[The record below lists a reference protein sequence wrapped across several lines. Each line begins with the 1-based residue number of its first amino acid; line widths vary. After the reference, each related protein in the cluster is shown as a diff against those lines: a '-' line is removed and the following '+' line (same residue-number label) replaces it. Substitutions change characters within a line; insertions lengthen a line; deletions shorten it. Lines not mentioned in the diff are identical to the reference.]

1 MNKTPFFLAI
11 GDIVIDAFIDLDPR
25 FTRTQVTRNKTELVM
40 PFGMKVVYDG
50 VKVLPAVGNGPN
62 TSVSAKRLGLDSA
75 SLTHIG
81 NDDFGDDCIKE
92 LERNGVSTEYITRQE
107 GIQTN
112 YHYVLSL
119 GAERTIL
126 IKHAPFS
133 YDLEKE
139 LVSNKTGE
147 VLKPDWV
154 YFTSVA
160 DAPDTP
166 AYHQQIAKWIKD
178 NNIKMTFQ
186 PGGPYQMVVKTEQL
200 KDIYAVT
207 ELFVCNVEEAEQILG
222 LDITQFPHTRNTP
235 EFTAHVVE
243 MMKQVASLGPK
254 LVAISDGPDGTFAF
268 DGEKSYYLP
277 IYPDPKPPVERTGAG
292 DSFAS
297 TFSSYL
303 AQGYSFTDSL
313 LRAPINSMSVV
324 QYVGAQE
331 GLLTKEKLEEYLAQ
345 APADY
350 KVKEIN

>member
-11 GDIVIDAFIDLDPR
+11 GDILVDAFIDLDPR
-25 FTRTQVTRNKTELVM
+25 FARTQTNRNKTELVM
-40 PFGMKVVYDG
+40 PFGTKVPYQS

-62 TSVSAKRLGLDSA
+62 TAVSAKRLGLDSA
-75 SLTHIG
+75 SMCHIG
-81 NDDFGDDCIKE
+81 LDDFGDDCIKE
-92 LERNGVSTEYITRQE
+92 LERNGVSTEYITKQE
-107 GIQTN
+107 GLQTN

-133 YDLEKE
+133 YDLDKQ

-147 VLKPDWV
+147 IVKPDWV

-160 DAPDTP
+160 EDSIP
-166 AYHQQIAKWIKD
+166 YHHAIAKWTKE
-178 NNIKMTFQ
+178 NNINMTFQ
-186 PGGPYQMVVKTEQL
+186 PGSFQLFAGTEQL
-200 KDIYAVT
+200 KDVYEAT
-207 ELFVCNVEEAEQILG
+207 NLFVCNVEEAEAL
-222 LDITQFPHTRNTP
+222 LKVDIANTTHTRHTP
-235 EFTAHVVE
+235 EFEAHVVE
-243 MMKQVASLGPK
+243 MMKQVAGFGPK
-254 LVAISDGPDGTFAF
+254 MVAISDGPDGTFAF

-331 GLLTKEKLEEYLAQ
+331 GLLTKEKLEEYLAA
-345 APADY
+345 APSDY
-350 KVKEIN
+350 KVREL